1 MKAELMSVGTELLLG
16 TIVDTNAA
24 HLGQE
29 LATLGIDNYYVSAVG
44 DNLGRL
50 TGTLRSAF
58 ERSDL
63 IVITGGL
70 GPTEDDLTREA
81 ISSLLG
87 ETMVVRPDLEKELR
101 SFFARRGLSMP
112 ERNVKQ
118 ATLIPSARA
127 IVNPVGTAPGW
138 WVERDGRIIVAMPG
152 VPSEMKRMWS
162 VEVKPKLQKRAGG
175 FVIASRTLKVTG
187 VGESS
192 VEERLGMLVRS
203 TDPTVA
209 TYAKRDGIHVRLTT
223 KATSQAAAAGVLDP
237 MEAQIRGIFGT
248 AVYGVDDES
257 LARGAATLLAARGWR
272 LAIVEEGTNGFLT
285 AELAPALRPELFAG
299 SAVRPADAEG
309 WVVGQQHALDLAD
322 QVRRESDAHVGLA
335 VAIGVT
341 SVEPP
346 QANVFVGLSGIGD
359 PLGTQRQYSSVLEQT
374 RQRSVNDAIGLLR
387 DRLASA

>member
-1 MKAELMSVGTELLLG
+1 MTSLARRISRSRRRRKLPRDRWRRPSPSRRPRRHRPPGIRFEDLPAIDIVLVSHNHYDHCDVATLRRLEGCKIITPLGNAALLKRHGISATELDWWQSSG
-16 TIVDTNAA
+16 RIPAVPAQ
-24 HLGQE
+24 HF
-29 LATLGIDNYYVSAVG
+29 SA
-44 DNLGRL
+44 
-50 TGTLRSAF
+50 
-58 ERSDL
+58 
-63 IVITGGL
+63 
-70 GPTEDDLTREA
+70 
-81 ISSLLG
+81 
-87 ETMVVRPDLEKELR
+87 
-101 SFFARRGLSMP
+101 RGLTD
-112 ERNVKQ
+112 RNRN
-118 ATLIPSARA
+118 L
-127 IVNPVGTAPGW
+127 W
-138 WVERDGRIIVAMPG
+138 
-152 VPSEMKRMWS
+152 
-162 VEVKPKLQKRAGG
+162 GG

-309 WVVGQQHALDLAD
+309 WVVGQQHALDIVDGADATSYCEGDKNRGRGALD
-322 QVRRESDAHVGLA
+322 QVKQRVALPKRGGDIKEDDIVGALPGSYKHMTLPTTYT
-335 VAIGVT
+335 V
-341 SVEPP
+341 
-346 QANVFVGLSGIGD
+346 
-359 PLGTQRQYSSVLEQT
+359 
-374 RQRSVNDAIGLLR
+374 
-387 DRLASA
+387 

>member
-1 MKAELMSVGTELLLG
+1 MSVGTELLLG

-24 HLGQE
+24 YLGQE
-29 LATLGIDNYYVSAVG
+29 LATLGIDNYFVSAVG

-50 TGTLRSAF
+50 TSTLRRAF
-58 ERSDL
+58 DRSDL
-63 IVITGGL
+63 VVITGGL

-81 ISSLLG
+81 ISALLG
-87 ETMVVRPDLEKELR
+87 EEMTVQPDLEKELR
-101 SFFARRGLSMP
+101 AFFARRGMSMP

-127 IVNPVGTAPGW
+127 ISNPVGTAPGW
-138 WVERDGRIIVAMPG
+138 WVERDGRILVAMPG

-162 VEVKPKLQKRAGG
+162 VEAKPKLQERAGG
-175 FVIASRTLKVTG
+175 VVIVSRTLKITG
-187 VGESS
+187 VGESA

-223 KATSQAAAAGVLDP
+223 KATSRAASAIVLDP
-237 MEAQIRGIFGT
+237 IEAKVRAIFGS

-257 LARGAATLLAARGWR
+257 LARGAAKLLAARGWR
-272 LAIVEEGTNGFLT
+272 LAMAEEGTNGSLT
-285 AELAPALRPELFAG
+285 AELAPELRPELFAG

-309 WVVGQQHALDLAD
+309 WVVGQQHVLDLAD
-322 QVRRESDAHVGLA
+322 QARKESDAHVGLA

-346 QANVFVGLSGIGD
+346 QANVFVGLSGVGKAA
-359 PLGTQRQYSSVLEQT
+359 GTQRQYSSVLEQT
-374 RQRSVNDAIGLLR
+374 RQRSVNDAIGYLR
-387 DRLASA
+387 DRLASAG